1 MTTAAGEAGRDGD
14 AGTGTRGRVTDLV
27 LLQLLHQ
34 HLRQRR
40 TVRPGRLLLLRPP
53 ARSPALLPSGLLA
66 LPPRP
71 PARTHLRRSATR
83 ASREVAG
90 DEEVQLCGERRQGRS
105 AGGRAAPG
113 RAGPGDARPR
123 LTRLDERHRTSGWR
137 RLRHGGARGGRAGA
151 SGAERSG
158 ACRPRRG
165 LTGPA
170 SLPPPSPG
178 SSGARRRH
186 AVRAARPT
194 RPRQE
199 VARGSRG

>member
-71 PARTHLRRSATR
+71 PARPHSPAPL
-83 ASREVAG
+83 G
-90 DEEVQLCGERRQGRS
+90 D
-105 AGGRAAPG
+105 
-113 RAGPGDARPR
+113 
-123 LTRLDERHRTSGWR
+123 
-137 RLRHGGARGGRAGA
+137 
-151 SGAERSG
+151 
-158 ACRPRRG
+158 
-165 LTGPA
+165 TGQP
-170 SLPPPSPG
+170 
-178 SSGARRRH
+178 
-186 AVRAARPT
+186 
-194 RPRQE
+194 
-199 VARGSRG
+199 RGSGR